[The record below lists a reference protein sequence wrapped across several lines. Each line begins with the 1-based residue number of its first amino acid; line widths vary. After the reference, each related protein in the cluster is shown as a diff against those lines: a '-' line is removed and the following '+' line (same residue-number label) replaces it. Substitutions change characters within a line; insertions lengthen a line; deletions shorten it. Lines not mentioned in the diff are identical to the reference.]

1 MDEGGV
7 SKEFFQLIVEQL
19 FNIDYGMFTVD
30 EETRSYWFNQNSFEN
45 DAQFSLIGEYDRA
58 ENARAFA
65 TNIAIL
71 GHGSRI
77 SWLPLPPDGF
87 FAE

>member
-1 MDEGGV
+1 MNWRFASSGLEYHLKFPGFLCMDSSSTALLLPGVDEGGV

-45 DAQFSLIGEYDRA
+45 DAQFSLIGEH
-58 ENARAFA
+58 E
-65 TNIAIL
+65 
-71 GHGSRI
+71 
-77 SWLPLPPDGF
+77 
-87 FAE
+87 

>member
-45 DAQFSLIGEYDRA
+45 DAQFSLIGECVHIDVVVLK
-58 ENARAFA
+58 EK
-65 TNIAIL
+65 IGSL
-71 GHGSRI
+71 GFDCFGGTRI
-77 SWLPLPPDGF
+77 IPT
-87 FAE
+87 